1 MTFINDKDDE
11 DVFNMLEHAIKNKN
25 LEFELLYGKKKID
38 RKVVNTITKE
48 DFKKIN
54 DYLNENYR
62 LNDTD
67 NTLDIRYLRKDK
79 FNEQQSEKRL
89 TIKGIEY
96 IKKYCMTNVISSDMD
111 IMIINKN
118 KHEIENV
125 KDTYLNNNYNYKINL
140 KKEELIT
147 DNIEDIISAFNSNKK
162 IFRYK
167 KRFSYLT
174 DNKLW
179 RIDLTAVK
187 SSNYNHKF
195 RTYDFHH
202 SFKSANILNQTEV
215 YELEIEYVGS
225 SIKLNVGLYAI
236 ENYIKNKDKKS
247 KTEKKYNPF
256 STKISLQSEKDY
268 VDEKDNLSGKMDYK
282 NYINKKVKIL
292 DSYWLKNTDEK
303 IKNDLEDVEVKII
316 EILNDYEGDFG
327 TDNYVKIVSDDG
339 ITIIVPIVDIDFLEG
354 VYTGGMSDD
363 SSSISDINISEINLS
378 ELPVP
383 GDIEY
388 IKEQW
393 LPNLDSILRKV
404 NYKMDKN
411 PDKDSED
418 YFRLLHL
425 LKYIEI
431 NKNIKI
437 SKDIADKYN
446 LGSIRKISPYLEY
459 KNNAY
464 IIKYKII
471 ELDNE
476 DITNLSLDI
485 LLDQDPTIVN
495 KVMKELDDVFYNI
508 SSIHS
513 DEIIIVSNSLQKQ
526 ILDEYYKLTNQEKKR
541 YKTFMGPQPVTLKL
555 ENLYKENPIN
565 ILENY
570 LVTEKADGDRY
581 LLYVNKDKRLY
592 LYNKKNDIIDTGL
605 IIPKIK
611 GEWLL
616 DGEYIKKDR
625 NNDNIRLFMIFDV
638 YYCESEISRKAYSH
652 PFISPN
658 KLSRSNILDSFKNYL
673 TTLKIDSE
681 YINDDNKIEF
691 EFKSYEKGFIDNGE
705 KIKDTIRKKLL
716 KDIFIQSSII
726 WNKQSKYRYS
736 IDGLIYLPAKL
747 PVKANLDGEVVNNIS
762 GSWNLNFKW
771 KPPHENTIDFKVK
784 ILEEIYKSEKR
795 HKIFPF
801 IKKVNDTDIYS
812 KYKQVTLYVKYY
824 EKRDNT
830 IDYCMRILLDQGS
843 YYKNDELIEFS
854 IEDLKENISKTNIE
868 LTDGKMVCLK
878 DKREINDDDII
889 EMKYNKDAKDGFK
902 WEPLRVR
909 SDKGGIPQAYHNA
922 VDIWDSI
929 QNPILEDMIQ
939 GNINIYKKY
948 KPKTYYDTENII
960 TVSFPLRK
968 FHNLVKSK
976 LIGLVGNSFESKI
989 NILDTS
995 IGRGGDINKYVKL
1008 DTTCNYLFG
1017 LDISPVD
1024 EACERFYKEK
1034 QSITKAV
1041 FIRYDTS
1048 KSIENELGYIGD
1060 KKEIE
1065 HSKNMINILYNKK
1078 RSIPKKYEE
1087 IRKKYNSIATN
1098 GFDLVSCQ
1106 FSLHYYFKSE
1116 ETLRSYLE
1124 NISNSCKK
1132 GGYFIGTCYDGM
1144 DILKLFGNDNI
1155 VEYNKDR
1162 KLVYKL
1168 QKLKISDFN
1177 YNPDDISNMFG
1188 NSIKVY
1194 MDSIGD
1200 EYEEFLVNFEF
1211 FIDIMKEYKFELDMP
1226 SKNPSKYNKFINKPI
1241 NSFESILK
1249 ELPKLKTDEE
1259 LNRYYRKSLNILD
1272 DKDLYNLSKTNNYF
1286 IFKKK

>member
-1 MTFINDKDDE
+1 MIFINEKDDE
-11 DVFNMLEHAIKNKN
+11 EVFNMLESAIKNKN
-25 LEFELLYGKKKID
+25 LELELLYGKKKID
-38 RKVVNTITKE
+38 KKIVNTITKE
-48 DFKKIN
+48 NFKKIN

-62 LNDTD
+62 LDDSD

-79 FNEQQSEKRL
+79 FNEQQSKKRL
-89 TIKGIEY
+89 TIKGIEN
-96 IKKYCMTNVISSDMD
+96 IKKYCMTNIISSEMD
-111 IMIINKN
+111 IQVINKH
-118 KHEIENV
+118 KHEIENIN
-125 KDTYLNNNYNYKINL
+125 DTYLNSNFNYKINL

-147 DNIEDIISAFNSNKK
+147 DNIEDIITTFNNTKK

-174 DNKLW
+174 DSKLW

-187 SSNYNHKF
+187 SSKYNHKF
-195 RTYDFHH
+195 RTYDYND
-202 SFKSANILNQTEV
+202 SFKSANILNEV
-215 YELEIEYVGS
+215 EIYELEIEYVGS
-225 SIKLNVGLYAI
+225 NIKLNIGLYAI
-236 ENYIKNKDKKS
+236 ENYIKNQYKELQ
-247 KTEKKYNPF
+247 TEKKYNPF
-256 STKISLQSEKDY
+256 STKISLQEEKDY
-268 VDEKDNLSGKMDYK
+268 IDEKDKLSSETNYK

-292 DSYWLKNTDEK
+292 ESYWSKNTDEK
-303 IKNDLEDVEVKII
+303 IKDDLDDNDVTIKEVFY
-316 EILNDYEGDFG
+316 EYEGEYG
-327 TDNYVKIVSDDG
+327 TDTYVKIESDDG
-339 ITIIVPIVDIDFLEG
+339 IILIVPVIDIDFLEG
-354 VYTGGMSDD
+354 LYKGGMSDD
-363 SSSISDINISEINLS
+363 SSSINDIDIDEINLS

-393 LPNLDSILRKV
+393 FPNLDSILRKV
-404 NYKMDKN
+404 SYKMDRN
-411 PDKDSED
+411 PIKDSED
-418 YFRLLHL
+418 YFRLVHL
-425 LKYIEI
+425 LKYVEL
-431 NKNIKI
+431 NKDLKI
-437 SKDIADKYN
+437 SKKIADKHK
-446 LGSIRKISPYLEY
+446 LGSIRKISPYLIY
-459 KNNAY
+459 KNNVY

-471 ELDNE
+471 DLDNE

-485 LLDQDPTIVN
+485 LIDQDPTIIN
-495 KVMKELDDVFYNI
+495 KIMKELNDIFYNI

-513 DEIIIVSNSLQKQ
+513 DEIIIVSNTLQKQ
-526 ILDEYYKLTNQEKKR
+526 ILNEYYKLTKQEKKR
-541 YKTFMGPQPVTLKL
+541 YKTFTGPQPVTLKL

-581 LLYVNKDKRLY
+581 LLYINKDKKLY

-616 DGEYIKKDR
+616 DGEYIKKDK
-625 NNDNIRLFMIFDV
+625 NNDDIKLFMIFDV
-638 YYCESEISRKAYSH
+638 YYCESEISEKAYSH

-658 KLSRSNILDSFKNYL
+658 KLSRFSILETFKNYL
-673 TTLKIDSE
+673 TTLKIDSD

-691 EFKSYEKGFIDNGE
+691 DFKSYEKGFISNGE
-705 KIKDTIRKKLL
+705 KIKDSIKKKLL
-716 KDIFIQSSII
+716 KDILVQSSII
-726 WNKQSKYRYS
+726 WNKQNKYRYS
-736 IDGLIYLPAKL
+736 IDGLIYLPANL

-784 ILEEIYKSEKR
+784 ILEEIYKSQKR
-795 HKIFPF
+795 HKMFPL
-801 IKKVNDTDIYS
+801 IKKINDVDSYS
-812 KYKQVTLYVKYY
+812 KYKQLTLYVKYY

-830 IDYCMRILLDQGS
+830 IDYCMRILLDKS
-843 YYKNDELIEFS
+843 SFYKDDELIEFS
-854 IEDLKENISKTNIE
+854 IQDFKENISKTNIE
-868 LTDGKMVCLK
+868 LIDGKMICLK
-878 DKREINDDDII
+878 DKREINDNDII
-889 EMKYNKDAKDGFK
+889 EMKYNKDATDGFK
-902 WEPLRVR
+902 WKPLRVR

-939 GNINIYKKY
+939 GNIDIYKKY
-948 KPKTYYDTENII
+948 KPKTYYDTENIV
-960 TVSFPLRK
+960 TTSFPLRK
-968 FHNLVKSK
+968 FHNLVKYK
-976 LIGLVGNSFESKI
+976 LIGLIGNSFESKI

-995 IGRGGDINKYVKL
+995 IGRGGDINKYLKL
-1008 DTTCNYLFG
+1008 DVTCNYLFG
-1017 LDISPVD
+1017 LDISPID

-1041 FIRYDTS
+1041 FLRYDTS
-1048 KSIENELGYIGD
+1048 KSIENELGFIGEE
-1060 KKEIE
+1060 KEID

-1087 IRKKYNSIATN
+1087 IRKKYNAVATSK
-1098 GFDLVSCQ
+1098 FDLVSCQ

-1116 ETLRSYLE
+1116 ETLRNYLE

-1132 GGYFIGTCYDGM
+1132 GGYFIGTCYDGI
-1144 DILKLFGNDNI
+1144 DILKLFGDDNTI
-1155 VEYNKDR
+1155 EYNKNGN
-1162 KLVYKL
+1162 LVYKL
-1168 QKLKISDFN
+1168 QKIEISDFK
-1177 YNPDDISNMFG
+1177 YNKDNISNMFG

-1200 EYEEFLVNFEF
+1200 EYEEYLVNFEF
-1211 FIDIMKEYKFELDMP
+1211 FIDIMTEYGFVLDMP

-1249 ELPKLKTDEE
+1249 ELPKLKNDQE
-1259 LNRYYRKSLNILD
+1259 LNRYYKKSLNILED
-1272 DKDLYNLSKTNNYF
+1272 PDLYNLSKTNNYF

>member
-1 MTFINDKDDE
+1 MIFINEKDDE
-11 DVFNMLEHAIKNKN
+11 DVFNMLESAIKNKN
-25 LEFELLYGKKKID
+25 LELELLYGKKKID
-38 RKVVNTITKE
+38 KKIVNTITKE

-62 LNDTD
+62 LDDSD

-79 FNEQQSEKRL
+79 FNEQQSKKRL
-89 TIKGIEY
+89 TIKGIEN
-96 IKKYCMTNVISSDMD
+96 IKKYCMTNIISSEMD
-111 IMIINKN
+111 IQVIDKQ
-118 KHEIENV
+118 KHKIENIN
-125 KDTYLNNNYNYKINL
+125 DTYLNSNFNYKINL

-147 DNIEDIISAFNSNKK
+147 DNIEDIITTFNNTKK

-174 DNKLW
+174 DSKLW

-187 SSNYNHKF
+187 SSKYNHKF
-195 RTYDFHH
+195 RTYDYHD
-202 SFKSANILNQTEV
+202 SFKSANILNEV
-215 YELEIEYVGS
+215 EIYELEIEYVGS
-225 SIKLNVGLYAI
+225 NIKLNIGLYAI
-236 ENYIKNKDKKS
+236 ENYIKNQYKELQ
-247 KTEKKYNPF
+247 TEKKYNPF
-256 STKISLQSEKDY
+256 STKISLHQEKDY
-268 VDEKDNLSGKMDYK
+268 IDEKDKLSSETNYK

-292 DSYWLKNTDEK
+292 ESYWSKNTDEK
-303 IKNDLEDVEVKII
+303 IKDDLDDNDVTIKEVFY
-316 EILNDYEGDFG
+316 EYEGEYG
-327 TDNYVKIVSDDG
+327 TDTYVKIESDDG
-339 ITIIVPIVDIDFLEG
+339 IILIVPVIDIDFLEG
-354 VYTGGMSDD
+354 LYKGGMSDD
-363 SSSISDINISEINLS
+363 SSSINDIDIDEINLS

-393 LPNLDSILRKV
+393 FPNLDSILRKV
-404 NYKMDKN
+404 SYKMDRN
-411 PDKDSED
+411 PIKDSED
-418 YFRLLHL
+418 YFRLVHL
-425 LKYIEI
+425 LKYVEI
-431 NKNIKI
+431 NKNLKI
-437 SKDIADKYN
+437 SKKIADKHN
-446 LGSIRKISPYLEY
+446 LGSIRKISPYLIY

-471 ELDNE
+471 DLDNE

-485 LLDQDPTIVN
+485 LIDQDPTIIN
-495 KVMKELDDVFYNI
+495 KIMKELNDIFYNI

-526 ILDEYYKLTNQEKKR
+526 ILNEYYKLTKQEKKR

-581 LLYVNKDKRLY
+581 LLYINKDKKLY

-605 IIPKIK
+605 VIPKIK

-625 NNDNIRLFMIFDV
+625 NNDDIRLFMIFDV
-638 YYCESEISRKAYSH
+638 YYCESEISQKAYSH

-658 KLSRSNILDSFKNYL
+658 KLSRFNILETFKNYL
-673 TTLKIDSE
+673 TTLKIDSD

-691 EFKSYEKGFIDNGE
+691 DFKSYEKGFISNGE
-705 KIKDTIRKKLL
+705 KIKDSIKKKLL
-716 KDIFIQSSII
+716 KDILVQSSII
-726 WNKQSKYRYS
+726 WNKQNKYRYS
-736 IDGLIYLPAKL
+736 IDGLIYLPANL

-784 ILEEIYKSEKR
+784 ILEEIYKSQKR
-795 HKIFPF
+795 HKIFPL
-801 IKKVNDTDIYS
+801 IKKINDIDLYS
-812 KYKQVTLYVKYY
+812 KYKQLTLYVKYY

-830 IDYCMRILLDQGS
+830 IDYCMRILLDKS
-843 YYKNDELIEFS
+843 SFYKDDELIEFS
-854 IEDLKENISKTNIE
+854 IQDLKENISKTNIE
-868 LTDGKMVCLK
+868 LIDGKMVCLK
-878 DKREINDDDII
+878 DKREINDNDII

-939 GNINIYKKY
+939 GNIDIYKKY
-948 KPKTYYDTENII
+948 KPKTYYDTENIV

-976 LIGLVGNSFESKI
+976 LIGLIGNSFESKI

-995 IGRGGDINKYVKL
+995 IGRGGDINKYLKL
-1008 DTTCNYLFG
+1008 DVTCNYLFG

-1041 FIRYDTS
+1041 FLRYDTS
-1048 KSIENELGYIGD
+1048 KSIENELGFIGEE
-1060 KKEIE
+1060 KEID

-1087 IRKKYNSIATN
+1087 IRKKYNAVATSK
-1098 GFDLVSCQ
+1098 FDLVSCQ

-1116 ETLRSYLE
+1116 ETLRNYLE

-1132 GGYFIGTCYDGM
+1132 GGYFIGTCYDGI
-1144 DILKLFGNDNI
+1144 DILKLFDDDNTI
-1155 VEYNKDR
+1155 EYNKNGN
-1162 KLVYKL
+1162 LVYKL
-1168 QKLKISDFN
+1168 QKLEISDFK
-1177 YNPDDISNMFG
+1177 YNKDNISNMFG

-1200 EYEEFLVNFEF
+1200 EYEEYLVNFEF
-1211 FIDIMKEYKFELDMP
+1211 FIDIMTEYGFELDIP

-1249 ELPKLKTDEE
+1249 ELPKLKNDEE
-1259 LNRYYRKSLNILD
+1259 LSRYYKKSLNILED
-1272 DKDLYNLSKTNNYF
+1272 PDLYNLSKTNNYF